1 MAADGGDADAMFS
14 LARLKELGLDGEVS
28 LLSRIGN
35 AIRTGAAS
43 ASAATSTPHDSVA
56 EAAQLY
62 GAAAEL
68 GHVRSA
74 VALADLLT
82 RGAGMARD
90 VPRAVQLL
98 RTAGGAAVWRHWDT
112 SICPLDSVHCVELC
126 MFPWLFVFD

>member
-1 MAADGGDADAMFS
+1 MAADGGDADAMFA
-14 LARLKELGLDGEVS
+14 LARLKELGLDGEFS

-35 AIRTGAAS
+35 AIRTGTGTGAGTGTAS
-43 ASAATSTPHDSVA
+43 ATTTSTPADSVA

-82 RGAGMARD
+82 RGAGIARD
-90 VPRAVQLL
+90 ASRRGL
-98 RTAGGAAVWRHWDT
+98 RV
-112 SICPLDSVHCVELC
+112 CLVEQADLE
-126 MFPWLFVFD
+126 LFTFT

>member
-1 MAADGGDADAMFS
+1 MAADGGDADAMFA
-14 LARLKELGLDGEVS
+14 LARLKELGLDGEFS

-35 AIRTGAAS
+35 AIRTGTGTGTGTAS
-43 ASAATSTPHDSVA
+43 ATTTSTPADSVA

-82 RGAGMARD
+82 RGAGVVRD
-90 VPRAVQLL
+90 VPRAAQLL
-98 RTAGGAAVWRHWDT
+98 RTAGGAAWRH
-112 SICPLDSVHCVELC
+112 
-126 MFPWLFVFD
+126 